1 MADGE
6 TRIGA
11 RYRLIRQVAVGGMG
25 AVWEGWDE
33 KLRRPVAVKRLQ
45 LLGLSKADAD
55 LAAQRIMREAR
66 LTARLHHPNAV
77 QVFDVIDDEGRPCL
91 VMQYVPSRSLD
102 DLVRAEG
109 PLSPASVARIGTQ
122 VAAALAT
129 AHRAG
134 IVHRDVKPGNVLIAE
149 DGTAKITDFG
159 ISHAIDDVSLTST
172 GLVTGTPA
180 YLAPEVARGIR
191 SDFASDVYSLGAT
204 LYMAVEGEPP
214 TGTETNPMAVLH
226 RVASGHT
233 NPPVR
238 SGPLTAMLLSM
249 LATDPSQRP
258 RMVDIATRL
267 TDVTALAATDRT
279 AALARSDEPAQAAA
293 PLPDELSPRTRAVEP
308 AASAASAAS
317 APPVAPAAGDD
328 GYDRDDSDESEDDGN
343 YDGNDGDDGD
353 DFAEQHRRRW
363 PLILL
368 TAAVLAALLTW
379 LGVNLFS
386 DNRTVGHAAAGARTS
401 AHPPTVQSSPHP
413 TLSAPSTYPG
423 KSPGHRI
430 TTASSAPPGTRT
442 GTVPHTNGSQAATAS
457 QLADALTHY
466 FAVVPSDLGE
476 GWSLLTPSFQQGRA
490 GGRDNYDR
498 YWNTINRVA
507 VNNASGSSP
516 HNASATL
523 TYYFKN
529 GRQVTEHTT
538 FRFVRQNGVLKI
550 DGES

>member
-1 MADGE
+1 MADAE

-102 DLVRAEG
+102 DVVRAEG

-238 SGPLTAMLLSM
+238 SGALTAMLLSM
-249 LATDPSQRP
+249 LAADPSQRP
-258 RMVDIATRL
+258 RMVDIATSL
-267 TDVTALAATDRT
+267 TDVTTLAATDLT
-279 AALARSDEPAQAAA
+279 AAIARPDEPARPAT
-293 PLPDELSPRTRAVEP
+293 PLPAELSPRTRAVEP
-308 AASAASAAS
+308 AASAASAA
-317 APPVAPAAGDD
+317 PVASVAGD
-328 GYDRDDSDESEDDGN
+328 E
-343 YDGNDGDDGD
+343 GD
-353 DFAEQHRRRW
+353 DFADQHRRRW

-386 DNRTVGHAAAGARTS
+386 DNRAVGHAAAGAHTF
-401 AHPPTVQSSPHP
+401 AHPPTVHTTPHP
-413 TLSAPSTYPG
+413 TVPAPSSYPG
-423 KSPGHRI
+423 KSPSHRI
-430 TTASSAPPGTRT
+430 TTASSAPPSTRT
-442 GTVPHTNGSQAATAS
+442 AIAPRTNGSQAATAG
-457 QLADALTHY
+457 QLADAVMHY
-466 FAVVPSDLGE
+466 FAVVPSNLDE

-516 HNASATL
+516 HDASATL

-538 FRFVRQNGVLKI
+538 FRFVRQGGVLKI

>member
-1 MADGE
+1 MTDGE
-6 TRIGA
+6 TRIAA

-55 LAAQRIMREAR
+55 LAAHRIMREAR

-109 PLSPASVARIGTQ
+109 PLSPASVARIGIQ

-159 ISHAIDDVSLTST
+159 ISHAVDDVTLTST

-249 LATDPSQRP
+249 LAADPSQRP
-258 RMVDIATRL
+258 RMVDIASSL
-267 TDVTALAATDRT
+267 TEVTALAATDRT
-279 AALARSDEPAQAAA
+279 AALGRSDEPAQAAA
-293 PLPDELSPRTRAVEP
+293 PLPAELSP
-308 AASAASAAS
+308 
-317 APPVAPAAGDD
+317 APAQP
-328 GYDRDDSDESEDDGN
+328 DRLL
-343 YDGNDGDDGD
+343 
-353 DFAEQHRRRW
+353 RLL
-363 PLILL
+363 PLLL
-368 TAAVLAALLTW
+368 
-379 LGVNLFS
+379 
-386 DNRTVGHAAAGARTS
+386 R
-401 AHPPTVQSSPHP
+401 
-413 TLSAPSTYPG
+413 
-423 KSPGHRI
+423 
-430 TTASSAPPGTRT
+430 
-442 GTVPHTNGSQAATAS
+442 
-457 QLADALTHY
+457 
-466 FAVVPSDLGE
+466 
-476 GWSLLTPSFQQGRA
+476 
-490 GGRDNYDR
+490 
-498 YWNTINRVA
+498 
-507 VNNASGSSP
+507 
-516 HNASATL
+516 
-523 TYYFKN
+523 
-529 GRQVTEHTT
+529 
-538 FRFVRQNGVLKI
+538 
-550 DGES
+550 